1 MFQSLRRNHA
11 CQVESVRASKS
22 AHARGA
28 EGGDRP
34 SHIMDVD
41 EDQNLGIYSNRGLS
55 SVLVIN
61 KHLSHQ
67 RGGEGEERET

>member
-1 MFQSLRRNHA
+1 MPVKLKAF
-11 CQVESVRASKS
+11 VRA
-22 AHARGA
+22 RVRTQEGQR
-28 EGGDRP
+28 GGDRP